1 VNGSNERPS
10 VATVVCSQVD
20 RRLAEAR
27 SMLSADAG
35 ASPVLIA
42 VVDEFARKFEKTRQA
57 IERPGGPE
65 REAVVELEQA
75 ADSARW
81 AAEADPGAKLE
92 TRTAVVLAHDTIC
105 WFKATGEPLPE
116 GAA

>member
-1 VNGSNERPS
+1 MGERNGPAA
-10 VATVVCSQVD
+10 VATLVCSQLD

-27 SMLSADAG
+27 TMLGADPG

-42 VVDEFARKFEKTRQA
+42 VVDEFARKFDKTRRA
-57 IERPGGPE
+57 IERPDGQD

-81 AAEADPGAKLE
+81 AAEADAGATPE
-92 TRTAVVLAHDTIC
+92 TRKAVVLAHDTIC
-105 WFKATGEPLPE
+105 WYKATGEVLPE
-116 GAA
+116 G